1 MENHNSNDLNQQ
13 DMPIHFSN
21 SISSYND
28 DVFPIPFYLDSDVNP
43 DIYQNFDT
51 TNINPDIYQNFDT
64 TNINP
69 DIYQNFDTTN
79 INPDIY
85 QNFDTTRDLLQMNIP
100 ETTVVPNCDYEYENS
115 PISETISNGSE
126 ITTGSRIERD
136 TREYCTIQITK
147 VDSKEFE
154 NYKSFAQIKYI
165 NGEVYLE
172 TDFVK
177 YCEERGEKV
186 KNFEKICRSTFLLI
200 FKGEETDIKEERLR
214 YQKRKSKRLHK
225 ETGWKTKRPLS
236 EKAKQAR
243 RKTRNKKSIFSVLF
257 NPYSRTCYNGHS
269 I

>member
-1 MENHNSNDLNQQ
+1 MENYTSNDLINQQ
-13 DMPIHFSN
+13 DIPIHFSN

-28 DVFPIPFYLDSDVNP
+28 DVFPIPFYLDSDMYPNM
-43 DIYQNFDT
+43 YQNSNT
-51 TNINPDIYQNFDT
+51 TI
-64 TNINP
+64 
-69 DIYQNFDTTN
+69 
-79 INPDIY
+79 
-85 QNFDTTRDLLQMNIP
+85 DLLQINIP

-115 PISETISNGSE
+115 PISETISSGSE
-126 ITTGSRIERD
+126 MTTGSRIEKD
-136 TREYCTIQITK
+136 TREYCTIQINK
-147 VDSKEFE
+147 VDFEEFE

-186 KNFEKICRSTFLLI
+186 KIFEKICRSTFLLI